1 MNRLVSWFCKIFI
14 APTVKFLFIKR
25 IKGWENIPETNFIL
39 ASNHESHLDWIVDGY
54 ICVPRRFHFIGQT
67 DQYTGLFKLLLY
79 ITYFIT
85 GVIRIN
91 RKKEDSKKKAI
102 KQAIEFLKKGD
113 SLIIYPEGG
122 RSYDGKIKRGKH
134 GVARIFLKTG
144 VPILPMAIK
153 GTFKLLPPKS
163 KPKMSTIKRIV
174 EFNIGKPLYFKEE
187 YKKAQKLDNH
197 SQEYKQ
203 IVQKV
208 TDVMMNNIISL
219 KAELDSK
226 T

>member
-14 APTVKFLFIKR
+14 APIVKFLFIKE
-25 IKGWENIPETNFIL
+25 IKGWENIPKKNFIL
-39 ASNHESHLDWIVDGY
+39 VSNHQSHLDWIVQGY
-54 ICVPRRFHFIGQT
+54 VCVPKRFHFIGQT
-67 DQYTGLFKLLLY
+67 DQYTGLFKMFLY

-85 GVIRIN
+85 GVISIN
-91 RKKEDSKKKAI
+91 RKKVGSKKKAI
-102 KQAIEFLKKGD
+102 RQAIEFLKKGD

-122 RSYDGKIKRGKH
+122 RSYDGKIKKGKH

-144 VPILPMAIK
+144 VPILPMAVK

-163 KPKMSTIKRIV
+163 KPKVSAIKRIV

-187 YKKAQKLDNH
+187 YERAKGLDEY

-219 KAELDSK
+219 KAELYQNL
-226 T
+226 